1 MPVHG
6 GCPLLG
12 LPPESYTGVAWAEKN
27 VGYQENGDD
36 GRPRHHYKKGN
47 NPTARWGIK
56 ISV

>member
-12 LPPESYTGVAWAEKN
+12 LPPEPHTRVAWAKKN
-27 VGYQENGDD
+27 VGYQEDGDD
-36 GRPRHHYKKGN
+36 GRPRHHCEKGN
-47 NPTARWGIK
+47 NPTPRWGIK